1 MIHRSAIVAVLGE
14 DARVYLR
21 AAEEA
26 DMIELRLDLI
36 HKSDPLETLKAV
48 RDATAKPIIATVRL
62 RTEGGMYQGSED
74 ERIDL
79 LIKASCYADYVD
91 VELLAEKRDEAMSRI
106 KKPLIVW
113 LITSLHFRPYIRR

>member
-62 RTEGGMYQGSED
+62 RTEG
-74 ERIDL
+74 
-79 LIKASCYADYVD
+79 
-91 VELLAEKRDEAMSRI
+91 
-106 KKPLIVW
+106 
-113 LITSLHFRPYIRR
+113 